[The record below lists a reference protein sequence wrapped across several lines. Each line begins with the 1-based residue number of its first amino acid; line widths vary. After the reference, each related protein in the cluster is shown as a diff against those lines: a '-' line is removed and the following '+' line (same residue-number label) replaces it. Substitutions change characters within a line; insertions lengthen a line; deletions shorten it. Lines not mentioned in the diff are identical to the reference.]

1 MPVPPSMFS
10 RSAFCSL
17 TLLVFGTPLA
27 ALANAPDQPL
37 PFGAP
42 SSPLSPAT
50 DRSADMVRDL
60 HRFFDAW
67 TQRVTSQRA
76 AEWKRDLSGA
86 AAHRRSVEPQRQALR
101 QMLGAVDPLPAPP
114 ELQLIASPDSSSL
127 IAHSAAG
134 EVHAVRWP
142 AFAGVF
148 GEGLLLTPKAKPVRA
163 RVVLIPDADQLPES
177 LAGLDDRLPRQ
188 QQVARRLLASGC
200 EVLIVTLLSRD
211 FTHSGVPDI
220 ALTDQSHREWA
231 WRPLFEAGRSLV
243 GVEVRKVEAALAWFR
258 QRPAPVG
265 NVGVAGYGEGG
276 LIALHTAALHPELTA
291 SWVSG
296 YFQNR
301 ESLWSEPI
309 DRNVHGLLRTFGD
322 AELATLALPA
332 RLIVEPSTGP
342 TWAAPGA
349 PVAGRRRSAAPGRL
363 TPIPPAATATE
374 FARALA
380 LVTPAGGRPLPG
392 LELAV
397 ATVGSAVGFGDSN
410 AFPQFLAALG
420 IDSETLVD
428 APWQDVRLP
437 DADAR
442 QRRQLSELL
451 AHADD
456 LERSSE
462 RERTRLNQRP
472 AGTTASAWSSASD
485 SLRARFWNEH
495 VGRLPDPSLSPNPRS
510 RFLGR
515 GRGYGMWEV
524 TLDVWPGVF
533 AWGTLLVPD
542 GISPGE
548 RRPVVVCQHGL
559 EGLPSVALEDDVTTR
574 DWRVYRAFPRTLAER
589 GFICWVPHN
598 PYRGAT
604 EFRQLQRR
612 ANPIGLTLFSVI
624 VGQHQQHLRWLS
636 SLPFVDP
643 GRIGFYGISYGG
655 LSALRLP
662 ALLPQ
667 YAVSVCSGA
676 FNTWSWKIMS
686 RDFKGSYVF
695 THEYEQF
702 SFNLASTFG
711 NADLAALIAPRP
723 FMVERGHQDPVSID
737 EKVAQEY
744 AKVARL
750 YSDLG
755 ISDRTEIE
763 YFVGPHEI
771 HGVGTVA
778 FLHRHLR
785 WPEPAAPRSP

>member
-1 MPVPPSMFS
+1 MFS
-10 RSAFCSL
+10 PRMFPRSALCFLALS
-17 TLLVFGTPLA
+17 VFGTPLA
-27 ALANAPDQPL
+27 VFAEVADRPL

-42 SSPLSPAT
+42 SRPLQPAA

-67 TQRVTSQRA
+67 TQKTVALRA
-76 AEWKRDLSGA
+76 REWKRDLSGVE
-86 AAHRRSVEPQRQALR
+86 AHRLSVEPQRKALR
-101 QMLGAVDPLPAPP
+101 QMLGAIDPLP
-114 ELQLIASPDSSSL
+114 ERTDLQLLASPDVSSL
-127 IAHSAAG
+127 IARSAAG
-134 EVHAVRWP
+134 EVHAVRWA
-142 AFAGVF
+142 AFAGVS
-148 GEGLLLTPKAKPVRA
+148 GEGLLLIPTVKAVRA
-163 RVVLIPDADQLPES
+163 RVVVMPDADQSPES
-177 LAGLDDRLPRQ
+177 LAGLDDRLAPQ
-188 QQVARRLLASGC
+188 AQVARRLLASGC
-200 EVLIVTLLSRD
+200 EVLIVTLLNRD
-211 FTHSGVPDI
+211 STHSGVPEI

-231 WRPLFEAGRSLV
+231 WRPLFEAGRSLI
-243 GVEVRKVEAALAWFR
+243 GVEVRKAEAALAWFR
-258 QRPAPVG
+258 QRSDPATK
-265 NVGVAGYGEGG
+265 VGVVGYGEGG
-276 LIALHTAALHPELTA
+276 LIALHVAALNPENHA
-291 SWVSG
+291 SLVSG
-296 YFQNR
+296 YLSRR

-322 AELATLALPA
+322 AELATLALPG
-332 RLIVEPSTGP
+332 RLVIEPSAGP
-342 TWAAPGA
+342 AWATPAG

-363 TPIPPAATATE
+363 APISPSDTTGE
-374 FARALA
+374 FARALE
-380 LVTPAGGRPLPG
+380 LLTPPRGRPLPG

-397 ATVGSAVGFGDSN
+397 ATGSDVAGFGGSD
-410 AFPQFLAALG
+410 ALVRFLAALG
-420 IDSETLVD
+420 IEAEGNSNV
-428 APWQDVRLP
+428 PWQSVRLP
-437 DADAR
+437 DANAR
-442 QRRQLSELL
+442 QQRQLSELL
-451 AHADD
+451 AHADY
-456 LERSSE
+456 LERRSE
-462 RERTRLNQRP
+462 HERTRLNQRP
-472 AGTTASAWSSASD
+472 AGTTASTWHAASD
-485 SLRARFWNEH
+485 PWRQRFWDEH
-495 VGRLPDPSLSPNPRS
+495 VGRLPDPSLPPNPRS
-510 RFLGR
+510 RFLGQ

-542 GISPGE
+542 GIAPGE

-559 EGLPSVALEDDVTTR
+559 EGLPSIALEDDVTTR

-624 VGQHQQHLRWLS
+624 VGQHQQHLQWLS

-643 GRIGFYGISYGG
+643 ERIGFYGISYGG

-676 FNTWSWKIMS
+676 FNTWSWKIMT

-702 SFNLASTFG
+702 SFNLAPTFG

-755 ISDRTEIE
+755 IPERTEIE

-771 HGVGTVA
+771 HGVGTVT

-785 WPEPAAPRSP
+785 WPESAKPRSP

>member
-1 MPVPPSMFS
+1 MFS
-10 RSAFCSL
+10 PRMFPRSALCFLALS
-17 TLLVFGTPLA
+17 VFGTPLA
-27 ALANAPDQPL
+27 VFAEVADRPL

-42 SSPLSPAT
+42 SRPLQPAA

-67 TQRVTSQRA
+67 TQKTVALRA
-76 AEWKRDLSGA
+76 REWKRDLSGVE
-86 AAHRRSVEPQRQALR
+86 AHRLSVEPQRKALR
-101 QMLGAVDPLPAPP
+101 QMLGAIDPLP
-114 ELQLIASPDSSSL
+114 ERTDLQLLASPDVSSL
-127 IAHSAAG
+127 IARSAAG
-134 EVHAVRWP
+134 EVHAVRWT
-142 AFAGVF
+142 AFAGVS
-148 GEGLLLTPKAKPVRA
+148 GEGLLLIPTVKAVRA
-163 RVVLIPDADQLPES
+163 RVVVIPDADQSPES
-177 LAGLDDRLPRQ
+177 LAGLDDRLAPQ
-188 QQVARRLLASGC
+188 AQVARRLLASGC
-200 EVLIVTLLSRD
+200 EVLIVTLLNRD
-211 FTHSGVPDI
+211 STHSGVPEI

-231 WRPLFEAGRSLV
+231 WRPLFEAGRSLI
-243 GVEVRKVEAALAWFR
+243 GVEVRKAEAALAWFR
-258 QRPAPVG
+258 QRSDPATK
-265 NVGVAGYGEGG
+265 VGVVGYGEGG
-276 LIALHTAALHPELTA
+276 LIALHVAALNPENHA
-291 SWVSG
+291 SLVSG
-296 YFQNR
+296 YLSRR

-322 AELATLALPA
+322 AELATLALPG
-332 RLIVEPSTGP
+332 RLVIEPSAGP
-342 TWAAPGA
+342 AWATPVG

-363 TPIPPAATATE
+363 APISPSDTTGE
-374 FARALA
+374 FARALE
-380 LVTPAGGRPLPG
+380 LLTPPQGRPLPG

-397 ATVGSAVGFGDSN
+397 ATGSDVAGFGGSD
-410 AFPQFLAALG
+410 ALVRFLAALG
-420 IDSETLVD
+420 IEAEGNSNV
-428 APWQDVRLP
+428 PWQSVRLP
-437 DADAR
+437 DANAR
-442 QRRQLSELL
+442 QQRQLSELL
-451 AHADD
+451 AHADY
-456 LERSSE
+456 LERRSE
-462 RERTRLNQRP
+462 HERTRLNQRP
-472 AGTTASAWSSASD
+472 AGTTASTWHAASD
-485 SLRARFWNEH
+485 PWRQRFWDEH
-495 VGRLPDPSLSPNPRS
+495 VGRLPDPSLPPNPRS
-510 RFLGR
+510 RFLGQ

-542 GISPGE
+542 GIAPGE

-559 EGLPSVALEDDVTTR
+559 EGLPSIALEDDVTTR

-624 VGQHQQHLRWLS
+624 VGQHQQHLQWLS

-643 GRIGFYGISYGG
+643 ERIGFYGISYGG

-676 FNTWSWKIMS
+676 FNTWSWKIMT

-702 SFNLASTFG
+702 SFNLAPTFG

-755 ISDRTEIE
+755 IPERTEIE

-771 HGVGTVA
+771 HGVGTVT

-785 WPEPAAPRSP
+785 WPESAKPRSP

>member
-1 MPVPPSMFS
+1 MFP
-10 RSAFCSL
+10 RSALCSL
-17 TLLVFGTPLA
+17 ALLVFGIPLA
-27 ALANAPDQPL
+27 VFAEVADRPL

-42 SSPLSPAT
+42 SRPLEPAR

-60 HRFFDAW
+60 HRFFEAW
-67 TQRVTSQRA
+67 TQKTVAHRA
-76 AEWKRDLSGA
+76 TEWKRDLSGVE
-86 AAHRRSVEPQRQALR
+86 AHRISVEPQRKALR
-101 QMLGAVDPLPAPP
+101 QMLGAIDPLP
-114 ELQLIASPDSSSL
+114 ERTDLQLLASPDVSSL
-127 IAHSAAG
+127 IARSAAG
-134 EVHAVRWP
+134 EVHAVRWT
-142 AFAGVF
+142 AFAGVS
-148 GEGLLLTPKAKPVRA
+148 GEGLLLIPTVKAVRA
-163 RVVLIPDADQLPES
+163 RVVMIPDADQRPES
-177 LAGLDDRLPRQ
+177 LAGLDDRLAPQ
-188 QQVARRLLASGC
+188 EQVARRLLASGC
-200 EVLIVTLLSRD
+200 EVLIVTLLNRD
-211 FTHSGVPDI
+211 STHSGVPEI

-231 WRPLFEAGRSLV
+231 WRPLFEAGRSLI

-258 QRPAPVG
+258 QRPDPATK
-265 NVGVAGYGEGG
+265 VGVVGYGEGG
-276 LIALHTAALHPELTA
+276 LIALHVAALNPENHA
-291 SWVSG
+291 SLISG
-296 YFQNR
+296 YVSRR

-322 AELATLALPA
+322 AELATLALPG
-332 RLIVEPSTGP
+332 RLVIEPSAGP
-342 TWAAPGA
+342 AWATPAG
-349 PVAGRRRSAAPGRL
+349 PVDGRRRSAAPGRIAPI
-363 TPIPPAATATE
+363 TPSDTAGE
-374 FARALA
+374 FARALK
-380 LVTPAGGRPLPG
+380 LLTPPQGRPLPG

-397 ATVGSAVGFGDSN
+397 ATGGDVAGFGGSD
-410 AFPQFLAALG
+410 ALARFLAALG
-420 IDSETLVD
+420 IEAEANSN
-428 APWQDVRLP
+428 APWQSVRLP

-442 QRRQLSELL
+442 QQRQLSELL
-451 AHADD
+451 AHADY
-456 LERSSE
+456 LERRSE
-462 RERTRLNQRP
+462 HERTRLNQRP
-472 AGTTASAWSSASD
+472 AGTTVAMWHAASD
-485 SLRARFWNEH
+485 PLRQRFWDEH
-495 VGRLPDPSLSPNPRS
+495 VGRLPDPSLPPNPRS
-510 RFLGR
+510 RFLGQ

-524 TLDVWPGVF
+524 TLDVWPGVS

-542 GISPGE
+542 GIAPGE

-624 VGQHQQHLRWLS
+624 VGQHQQHLQWLS

-643 GRIGFYGISYGG
+643 ERIGFYGISYGG

-676 FNTWSWKIMS
+676 FNTWSWKIMT

-702 SFNLASTFG
+702 SFNLAPTFG

-755 ISDRTEIE
+755 IPERTEIE

-771 HGVGTVA
+771 HGVGTVT

-785 WPEPAAPRSP
+785 WPESAKPRSP

>member
-1 MPVPPSMFS
+1 MFS
-10 RSAFCSL
+10 PRMSPRSALCFLALS
-17 TLLVFGTPLA
+17 VFGTPLA
-27 ALANAPDQPL
+27 VFAEVADRPL

-42 SSPLSPAT
+42 SRPLQPAAE
-50 DRSADMVRDL
+50 RSADMVRDL

-67 TQRVTSQRA
+67 TQKTVALRA
-76 AEWKRDLSGA
+76 REWKRDLSGVE
-86 AAHRRSVEPQRQALR
+86 AHRLSVEPQRKALR
-101 QMLGAVDPLPAPP
+101 QMLGAIDPLPERAD
-114 ELQLIASPDSSSL
+114 LQLLASPDVSSL
-127 IAHSAAG
+127 IARSAAG
-134 EVHAVRWP
+134 EVHAVRWT
-142 AFAGVF
+142 AFAGVS
-148 GEGLLLTPKAKPVRA
+148 GEGLLLIPTVKAVRA
-163 RVVLIPDADQLPES
+163 RVVVIPDADQSPES
-177 LAGLDDRLPRQ
+177 LAGLDDRLAPQ
-188 QQVARRLLASGC
+188 AQVARRLLASGC
-200 EVLIVTLLSRD
+200 EVLIVTLLNRD
-211 FTHSGVPDI
+211 STHSGVPEI

-231 WRPLFEAGRSLV
+231 WRPLFEAGRSLI
-243 GVEVRKVEAALAWFR
+243 GVEVRKAEAALAWFR
-258 QRPAPVG
+258 QRSDPATK
-265 NVGVAGYGEGG
+265 VGVVGYGEGG
-276 LIALHTAALHPELTA
+276 LIALHVAALNPENHA
-291 SWVSG
+291 SLVSG
-296 YFQNR
+296 YLSRR

-322 AELATLALPA
+322 AELATLALPGQ
-332 RLIVEPSTGP
+332 LIIESSSGP
-342 TWAAPGA
+342 AWTTPAGPA
-349 PVAGRRRSAAPGRL
+349 AGRRRSAAPGRL
-363 TPIPPAATATE
+363 TPISPSDTAGE
-374 FARALA
+374 FARALE
-380 LVTPAGGRPLPG
+380 LLTPPQGRPLPG

-397 ATVGSAVGFGDSN
+397 ATGSDLGGFGGSD
-410 AFPQFLAALG
+410 ALVRFLAALG
-420 IDSETLVD
+420 IEAEGNSN
-428 APWQDVRLP
+428 APWQSVRLP

-442 QRRQLSELL
+442 QQRQLSELL
-451 AHADD
+451 AHADY
-456 LERSSE
+456 LERRSE
-462 RERTRLNQRP
+462 HERTRLNQRP
-472 AGTTASAWSSASD
+472 AGTTASTWHATSD
-485 SLRARFWNEH
+485 PLRQLFWDEH
-495 VGRLPDPSLSPNPRS
+495 VGRLPDPSLPPNPRS
-510 RFLGR
+510 RFLGQ

-542 GISPGE
+542 GIALGE

-624 VGQHQQHLRWLS
+624 VGQHQQHLHWLS

-643 GRIGFYGISYGG
+643 ERIGFYGISYGG

-676 FNTWSWKIMS
+676 FNTWSWKIMT

-695 THEYEQF
+695 THEYEHF
-702 SFNLASTFG
+702 SFNLAPTFG

-755 ISDRTEIE
+755 IPERTEIE

-771 HGVGTVA
+771 HGVGTVT

-785 WPEPAAPRSP
+785 WPESANPRSP

>member
-1 MPVPPSMFS
+1 MFS
-10 RSAFCSL
+10 PRMFPRSALCFLALS
-17 TLLVFGTPLA
+17 VFGTPLA
-27 ALANAPDQPL
+27 VFAEVADRPL

-42 SSPLSPAT
+42 SRPLQPAA

-67 TQRVTSQRA
+67 TQKTVALRA
-76 AEWKRDLSGA
+76 REWKRDLSGVE
-86 AAHRRSVEPQRQALR
+86 AHRLSVEPQRKALR
-101 QMLGAVDPLPAPP
+101 QMLGAIDPLP
-114 ELQLIASPDSSSL
+114 ERTDLQLLASPDVSSL
-127 IAHSAAG
+127 IARSAAG
-134 EVHAVRWP
+134 EVHAVRWT
-142 AFAGVF
+142 AFAGVS
-148 GEGLLLTPKAKPVRA
+148 GEGLLLIPTVKAVRA
-163 RVVLIPDADQLPES
+163 RVVVIPDADQSPES
-177 LAGLDDRLPRQ
+177 LAGLDARLAPQ
-188 QQVARRLLASGC
+188 AQVARRLLASGC
-200 EVLIVTLLSRD
+200 EVLIVTLLNRD
-211 FTHSGVPDI
+211 STHSGVPEI

-231 WRPLFEAGRSLV
+231 WRPLFEAGRSLI
-243 GVEVRKVEAALAWFR
+243 GVEVRKAEAALAWFR
-258 QRPAPVG
+258 QRSDPATK
-265 NVGVAGYGEGG
+265 VGVVGYGEGG
-276 LIALHTAALHPELTA
+276 LIALHVAALNPEHHA
-291 SWVSG
+291 SLVSG
-296 YFQNR
+296 YLSRR

-322 AELATLALPA
+322 AELATLALPGQ
-332 RLIVEPSTGP
+332 LIIEPSSGP
-342 TWAAPGA
+342 AWATPAGPA
-349 PVAGRRRSAAPGRL
+349 AGRRRSAAPGRL
-363 TPIPPAATATE
+363 TPISPSDTAGE
-374 FARALA
+374 FARALE
-380 LVTPAGGRPLPG
+380 LLTPPQGRPLPG

-397 ATVGSAVGFGDSN
+397 ATGSDVAGFGGSD
-410 AFPQFLAALG
+410 ALVRFLAALG
-420 IDSETLVD
+420 IEAEGNRN
-428 APWQDVRLP
+428 APWQSVRLP

-442 QRRQLSELL
+442 QQRQLFELL
-451 AHADD
+451 AHADY
-456 LERSSE
+456 LERRSE
-462 RERTRLNQRP
+462 HERTRLNQRP
-472 AGTTASAWSSASD
+472 AGTTASTWHAASD
-485 SLRARFWNEH
+485 SLRERFWNEH
-495 VGRLPDPSLSPNPRS
+495 VGRLPDPSLPPNPRS
-510 RFLGR
+510 RFLGQ

-542 GISPGE
+542 GIALGE

-624 VGQHQQHLRWLS
+624 VGQHQQHLHWLS

-643 GRIGFYGISYGG
+643 ERIGFYGISYGG

-676 FNTWSWKIMS
+676 FNTWSWKIMT

-695 THEYEQF
+695 THEYEHF
-702 SFNLASTFG
+702 SFNLAPTFG

-755 ISDRTEIE
+755 IPERTEIE

-771 HGVGTVA
+771 HGVGTVT

-785 WPEPAAPRSP
+785 WPESANPRSP

>member
-1 MPVPPSMFS
+1 MFP
-10 RSAFCSL
+10 RSALCSL
-17 TLLVFGTPLA
+17 ALLAFGIPLA
-27 ALANAPDQPL
+27 VFAEVADRPL

-42 SSPLSPAT
+42 SRPLEPAR

-67 TQRVTSQRA
+67 TQKTVAHRA
-76 AEWKRDLSGA
+76 TEWKRDLSGVE
-86 AAHRRSVEPQRQALR
+86 AHRISVEPQRKALR
-101 QMLGAVDPLPAPP
+101 QMLGAIDPLPARTD
-114 ELQLIASPDSSSL
+114 LQLLASPDVSSL
-127 IAHSAAG
+127 IARSAAG
-134 EVHAVRWP
+134 EVHAVRWT
-142 AFAGVF
+142 AFAGVS
-148 GEGLLLTPKAKPVRA
+148 GEGLLLIPTVKAVRA
-163 RVVLIPDADQLPES
+163 RVVMIPDADQRPES
-177 LAGLDDRLPRQ
+177 LAGLDDRLAPQ
-188 QQVARRLLASGC
+188 EQVARRLLASGC
-200 EVLIVTLLSRD
+200 EVLIVTLLNRD
-211 FTHSGVPDI
+211 STHSGVPEI

-231 WRPLFEAGRSLV
+231 WRPLFEAGRSLI

-258 QRPAPVG
+258 QRPDPTTK
-265 NVGVAGYGEGG
+265 VGVVGYGEGG
-276 LIALHTAALHPELTA
+276 LIALHVAALNPENHVSL
-291 SWVSG
+291 VSG
-296 YFQNR
+296 YLGRR

-309 DRNVHGLLRTFGD
+309 DRNVHGLLATFGD
-322 AELATLALPA
+322 AELATLALPG
-332 RLIVEPSTGP
+332 RLVIEPSAGP
-342 TWAAPGA
+342 VWATPAG

-363 TPIPPAATATE
+363 TPISPSDTADE
-374 FARALA
+374 FARALT
-380 LVTPAGGRPLPG
+380 LLTPPQGQPLPG

-397 ATVGSAVGFGDSN
+397 ATGSDVVGFGGSD
-410 AFPQFLAALG
+410 ALARFLAALG
-420 IDSETLVD
+420 IEAEGNSD
-428 APWQDVRLP
+428 APWQSVRLP

-442 QRRQLSELL
+442 QQRQLSELL
-451 AHADD
+451 AHADY
-456 LERSSE
+456 LERRSE
-462 RERTRLNQRP
+462 HERTRLNQRP
-472 AGTTASAWSSASD
+472 AGTTASTWHAASD
-485 SLRARFWNEH
+485 ALRQRFWDEH
-495 VGRLPDPSLSPNPRS
+495 VGRLPDPSLPPNPRS
-510 RFLGR
+510 RFLGQ

-542 GISPGE
+542 GIAPGE

-559 EGLPSVALEDDVTTR
+559 EGLPSIALEDDVTTR

-624 VGQHQQHLRWLS
+624 VGQHQQHLQWLS

-643 GRIGFYGISYGG
+643 ERIGFYGISYGG

-676 FNTWSWKIMS
+676 FNTWSWKVMT

-702 SFNLASTFG
+702 SFNLAPTFG

-755 ISDRTEIE
+755 IPERTEIE

-771 HGVGTVA
+771 HGVGTVT

-785 WPEPAAPRSP
+785 WPESAKPRSP